1 MGNVLVIQLGTIM
14 AKFTL
19 IPFDP
24 RAAPKILIETE
35 LNQNVDSLFISYRIR
50 IGLDLIDCGNGTPK
64 KERIT
69 GLWEKTCF
77 ELFIKNEIDQ
87 YVEFNFSPSFEWNCF
102 YFDKSGDALKE
113 LGKMQAPVSDILF
126 SEDHLLHFS
135 VIKKDLFPDGFFDS
149 VHSLNVG
156 ITAVIKEKTGAL
168 SYWALSH
175 EDSRPNFH
183 HFNSFKYKF

>member
-1 MGNVLVIQLGTIM
+1 M
-14 AKFTL
+14 AKFSL

-24 RAAPKILIETE
+24 ATAPKIRIETE
-35 LNQNVDSLFISYRIR
+35 LNQNSDSLFISYRIR
-50 IGLDLIDCGNGTPK
+50 AGFDLIDCGSGTPK

-77 ELFIKNEIDQ
+77 ELFVKNESGQ
-87 YVEFNFSPSFEWNCF
+87 YVEFNFSPNFEWNCF
-102 YFDKSGDALKE
+102 YFNKKGDALSE
-113 LGKMQAPVSDILF
+113 WSKMRAPATDILF
-126 SEDHLLHFS
+126 SEDHFLHFS

-149 VHSLNVG
+149 EHSLSVG

-175 EDSRPNFH
+175 ADSRPNFH
-183 HFNSFKYKF
+183 HFDSFKYKF